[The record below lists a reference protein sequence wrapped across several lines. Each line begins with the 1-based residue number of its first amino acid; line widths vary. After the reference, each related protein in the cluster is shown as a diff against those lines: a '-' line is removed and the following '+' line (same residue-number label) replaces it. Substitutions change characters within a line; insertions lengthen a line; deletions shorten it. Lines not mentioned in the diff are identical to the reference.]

1 MPTKKTAA
9 KKSAPQKP
17 AAKKAASK
25 PAKTVAAKP
34 KKPEAKAK
42 PVVATPTK
50 SSTPLAV
57 GANAPDFSL
66 PGDDGNVHTLAAHR
80 GHPVVVYF
88 YPKDD
93 TPGCTL
99 EAHQFRDARPEL
111 AKRKAVVFGVSR
123 DSIAAHCKFRDKY
136 GLDFPLLSDPEAK
149 TIFAYGAWG
158 EKNMY
163 GNVSM
168 GIVRTTVVI
177 DAAGKVKRVF
187 PRVKVKDHV
196 DAVLAALDA

>member
-1 MPTKKTAA
+1 MPTKKTATTKTSP
-9 KKSAPQKP
+9 KKAPAKP
-17 AAKKAASK
+17 AA
-25 PAKTVAAKP
+25 
-34 KKPEAKAK
+34 AKAS
-42 PVVATPTK
+42 PAAATPTK
-50 SSTPLAV
+50 ASKPLAV
-57 GANAPDFSL
+57 GATAPDFSL
-66 PGDDGNVHTLAAHR
+66 PGDDGATHTLAAHR

-99 EAHQFRDARPEL
+99 EAHQFRDARSEL

-123 DSIAAHCKFRDKY
+123 DSIAAHCRFRDKY
-136 GLDFPLLSDPEAK
+136 ALDYRLLSDPEAK
-149 TIFAYGAWG
+149 TISAYGAWG

-177 DAAGKVKRVF
+177 DAAGKVKHVF
-187 PRVKVKDHV
+187 PKVKVKDHV
-196 DAVLAALDA
+196 AAVLAALDA

>member
-1 MPTKKTAA
+1 MPTKKTAT
-9 KKSAPQKP
+9 KKAAPK
-17 AAKKAASK
+17 ASAKKAAPK
-25 PAKTVAAKP
+25 AKTAK
-34 KKPEAKAK
+34 AKAK
-42 PVVATPTK
+42 PATAKPAVSLPTK
-50 SSTPLAV
+50 ASKELTV
-57 GANAPDFSL
+57 GAPAPDFSL
-66 PGDDGNVHTLAAHR
+66 PGDDGRTHTLAEHR

-99 EAHQFRDARPEL
+99 EAHQFRDARAEL
-111 AKRKAVVFGVSR
+111 EKRATVVFGVSR
-123 DSIAAHCKFRDKY
+123 DSIAAHCRFRDKY
-136 GLDFPLLSDPEAK
+136 ALDFPLLSDPEAK
-149 TIFAYGAWG
+149 TIAAYGAWG

-177 DAAGKVKRVF
+177 DAAGHVKRVF

-196 DAVLAALDA
+196 AAVLAAIDA